1 MEGIKEIQEAQK
13 EIKEEVKNEVDKK
26 IQDIEK
32 SFTEKETA
40 FKKQLEAIYNDFE
53 KKLQSLKESND
64 DVTIRIFSTYSNSEL
79 ELPNKKIIAGL
90 GVGSRLVIKD
100 KDGKT
105 IGMEIDNITYDGVE
119 LNQKP
124 LVEIFLKKV

>member
-1 MEGIKEIQEAQK
+1 
-13 EIKEEVKNEVDKK
+13 
-26 IQDIEK
+26 
-32 SFTEKETA
+32 
-40 FKKQLEAIYNDFE
+40 
-53 KKLQSLKESND
+53 
-64 DVTIRIFSTYSNSEL
+64 L